1 VLAVSRTV
9 EVSPEHIFAVL
20 ADGWS
25 YAAWVVGNS
34 HIRDVDPDWPAVGAR
49 IQHSAG
55 LWPFQFNDW
64 TEVTEMVPDRTVE
77 LRAHLWPLGTAVVR
91 FELSGTAAGTRIAMT
106 ERAVDGPAAVLP
118 GPVQD
123 LLFRARN
130 HEVLCRL
137 GDLAVGRARDGQP

>member
-1 VLAVSRTV
+1 MVEVSRTV
-9 EVSPEHIFAVL
+9 EVAAKHVFEVL

-55 LWPFQFNDW
+55 LWPAQFRDW
-64 TEVTEMVPDRTVE
+64 SEVTAVVPDRMIE
-77 LRAHLWPLGTAVVR
+77 LRAHLWLLGAATVRIELVPTAGATRMVMSERVV
-91 FELSGTAAGTRIAMT
+91 A
-106 ERAVDGPAAVLP
+106 GPAALLP

-123 LLFRARN
+123 VLLRARN
-130 HEVLCRL
+130 HEVLHRL
-137 GDLAVGRARDGQP
+137 GDLAVGRARAAQP